1 MDLNLWLD
9 RTNLVVCVGSGGV
22 GKTTTS
28 AAIGLRGAVRG
39 RKVMVLTIDPA
50 KRLANSLGLKRF
62 SGEGQRID
70 LSAIPDAKGE
80 LWAMMLDSKSTF
92 DNVIARVSPNDEVRD
107 RILANRL
114 YRVMADTFAG
124 SQEYMASEKL
134 YDIAAGG
141 EFDLIVLDTPP
152 VKNALDFLESPG
164 RIVDFLD
171 ERVFGWL
178 LEPEASRGL
187 FGRRI
192 LSGAGSVVFR
202 LLGLVFGTDFLT
214 DFKEFLSDFK
224 ELYEGFRQ
232 RHDAV
237 IELFNRE
244 DSAFVTVCAPTESSV
259 DVAAFFQDELSARSL
274 PRGGVV
280 VNQIHRCE
288 DASDNAEA
296 VLGVSARELAG
307 DLDERTVK
315 RVLARLG
322 MAHKRLRE
330 LSEAEHAMVERVR
343 RRAVGGGF
351 YQEVPRL
358 DDEVND
364 LESLHEVG
372 NNLFVTDAE
381 EL

>member
-1 MDLNLWLD
+1 MDLNAWLD
-9 RTNLVVCVGSGGV
+9 STNLVVCVGSGGV

-62 SGEGQRID
+62 SGEGQQID
-70 LSAIPDAKGE
+70 LSALPEAKGE

-92 DNVIARVSPNDEVRD
+92 DNVIARVSPNEEVRD
-107 RILANRL
+107 RILNNRL

-124 SQEYMASEKL
+124 SQEYMATEKL
-134 YDIAAGG
+134 YDIVHSG
-141 EFDLIVLDTPP
+141 EFDLVVLDTPP

-178 LEPEASRGL
+178 LEPEDSRGL
-187 FGRRI
+187 FGMRI
-192 LSGAGSVVFR
+192 ISGAGGVVFK
-202 LLGLVFGTDFLT
+202 LLGLVMGAEFLN

-224 ELYEGFRQ
+224 ELYDGFRQ

-237 IELFNRE
+237 MALFNRE
-244 DSAFVTVCAPTESSV
+244 DTQFVTVCAPTESSV
-259 DVAAFFQDELSARSL
+259 DVASFFQDELGAREL

-288 DASDNAEA
+288 DASHDAEGA
-296 VLGVSARELAG
+296 LGAPAREMAG
-307 DLDERTVK
+307 DLDEKTVK
-315 RVLARLG
+315 RLLARLG
-322 MAHKRLRE
+322 MAHRRLRE

-343 RRAVGGGF
+343 RHARGGGF

-364 LESLHEVG
+364 LKSLNLVG
-372 NNLFVTDAE
+372 ENLFVENAE